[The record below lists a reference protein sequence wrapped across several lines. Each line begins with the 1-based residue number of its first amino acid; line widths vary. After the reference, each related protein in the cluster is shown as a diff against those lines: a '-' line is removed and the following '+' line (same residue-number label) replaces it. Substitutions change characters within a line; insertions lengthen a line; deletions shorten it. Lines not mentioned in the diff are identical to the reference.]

1 MPYIMLILSAFFW
14 SGNFVLS
21 RGMHAEISP
30 VRLSFWRWAIALLI
44 LLPFALKQLKQDR
57 QIIQKNLKF
66 ILFQGIVSIAIA
78 PGCETLVD
86 GIITSLA
93 AGEDIMI
100 ESFAPEDCTTCFQGH
115 ACVNST

>member
-1 MPYIMLILSAFFW
+1 MEESNKIPNEEPDRRDRPRRTSQRFYRI
-14 SGNFVLS
+14 N
-21 RGMHAEISP
+21 RRDISFL
-30 VRLSFWRWAIALLI
+30 R
-44 LLPFALKQLKQDR
+44 
-57 QIIQKNLKF
+57 F
-66 ILFQGIVSIAIA
+66 ILEAYDGVAVLTTQDVRQGIVSIAIA